1 MLTITM
7 NPAHQVDGRPYART
21 MSFPLTLAELFRTVQ
36 VHGGQAVFLQP
47 RPGLLLNLAHVERIE
62 EEEGEQAAADEQE
75 RVRTADDYRAMV
87 EHGTPLPAVGE
98 CPHGYVRGTCSRCAG
113 PAERDE
119 WGSVGP

>member
-7 NPAHQVDGRPYART
+7 NPAHQIDGRPCART
-21 MSFPLTLAELFRTVQ
+21 LSFALTLAELFRTVQ

-62 EEEGEQAAADEQE
+62 EEEGEQDEDVELTTEEAVAALEDERE
-75 RVRTADDYRAMV
+75 YSASPIRM
-87 EHGTPLPAVGE
+87 
-98 CPHGYVRGTCSRCAG
+98 CPHEFIRSTCSRCAS